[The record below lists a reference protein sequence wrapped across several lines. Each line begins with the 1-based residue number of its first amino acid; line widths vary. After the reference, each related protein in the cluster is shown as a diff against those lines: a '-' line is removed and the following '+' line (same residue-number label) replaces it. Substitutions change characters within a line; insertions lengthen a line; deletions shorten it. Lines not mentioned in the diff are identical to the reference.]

1 MRRPVLPW
9 HASPTITGQRGF
21 EDGRAGRCALG
32 APRGVLDRDRRDDE
46 RVSRRSAGPVRAAG
60 GGVAHLDR
68 AGRRGRDRGT
78 VRARVARATGR
89 RGVHRRRGRE
99 RIGGGSPVHAVGR
112 ARAGS
117 ARPRCA
123 DVPGGLHADARRG
136 RAADAGADAGVSRRR
151 RRRLGRVRPGHER
164 GPGVRQQADVH
175 QRARGVVRDRCPT
188 CTSGSPPARGWP
200 TWAAAGA
207 GPRSRWRGRTPAIT
221 VDGFDL
227 DDGRGRTCAAQRGR
241 RGRG

>member
-21 EDGRAGRCALG
+21 EDGRAGRCAPG

-60 GGVAHLDR
+60 GDVAHLDR

-89 RGVHRRRGRE
+89 RGIHRRRGRE

-112 ARAGS
+112 TRAGP

-136 RAADAGADAGVSRRR
+136 RAADARADAGISRRR

-175 QRARGVVRDRCPT
+175 QRARRVVRERARPAPAALRRRADGRRGQRWWLDLDRVGAGVPRHH
-188 CTSGSPPARGWP
+188 RGWVR
-200 TWAAAGA
+200 
-207 GPRSRWRGRTPAIT
+207 PRRRRGRA
-221 VDGFDL
+221 
-227 DDGRGRTCAAQRGR
+227 CAAQRGR